1 MLHVTNVL
9 HKLNSALFELLFSS
23 LFIVCV
29 IQPNTKSQ
37 EEKIMNGTSLKIKCL
52 KDDDGTFHLHV
63 GS

>member
-37 EEKIMNGTSLKIKCL
+37 KEKIHERNVIEIKCL